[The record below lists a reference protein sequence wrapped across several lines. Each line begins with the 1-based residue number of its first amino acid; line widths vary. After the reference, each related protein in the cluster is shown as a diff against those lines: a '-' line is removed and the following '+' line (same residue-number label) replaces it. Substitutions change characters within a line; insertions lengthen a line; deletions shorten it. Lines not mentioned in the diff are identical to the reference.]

1 MSHTLVATA
10 SIGNDIVFEVC
21 ALDEKKVFIT

>member
-10 SIGNDIVFEVC
+10 SIGNDIAFEVRD
-21 ALDEKKVFIT
+21 LGEETVFIT